1 MEHSE
6 KQFVIDALAED
17 SWRMFRILGEFVQGF
32 EEMADVGKAVTIF
45 GSARLR
51 TGHDVYDKAEE
62 LARNLADNGYAVLT
76 GGGPG
81 IMEAGN
87 KGAFEAGGRSIGLN
101 IALPHE
107 QAPNTFQ
114 TKRLD
119 FKYFFV
125 RKVML
130 VKYSTAFV
138 VFPGGFG
145 TIDELFEALTLI
157 QTKKIK
163 PFPVY
168 LIGVEFWRGLVQWL
182 QSTLV
187 RQGTI
192 SEHDLHLFKVVDDVS
207 TIPDEIDE
215 YYHSEGHGG
224 FELPAD
230 PKEMQE
236 EGGMPEG

>member
-1 MEHSE
+1 MVNEE
-6 KQFVIDALAED
+6 KQYVIEALTEDA
-17 SWRMFRILGEFVQGF
+17 WRMFRIIGEFAQGF
-32 EEMADVGKAVTIF
+32 EAMSDVGKAVTIF
-45 GSARLR
+45 GSARLH
-51 TGHDVYDKAEE
+51 GDSPVYGKAEE
-62 LARNLADNGYAVLT
+62 LARHLAQSGYAVLT

-87 KGAFEAGGRSIGLN
+87 KGAIEAGGRSIGLN
-101 IALPHE
+101 VTLPHE
-107 QAPNTFQ
+107 QFPNGYQ
-114 TKRLD
+114 TDTLG

-168 LIGVEFWRGLVQWL
+168 LIGVDFWQGLLQWL
-182 QSTLV
+182 QDTLLSA
-187 RQGTI
+187 GMI
-192 SEHDLHLFKVVDDVS
+192 SEQDLHLFKVIDDIS
-207 TIPDEIDE
+207 AIPDEIEE
-215 YYHSEGHGG
+215 YYRNAGEAG
-224 FELPAD
+224 FVLPH
-230 PKEMQE
+230 
-236 EGGMPEG
+236 